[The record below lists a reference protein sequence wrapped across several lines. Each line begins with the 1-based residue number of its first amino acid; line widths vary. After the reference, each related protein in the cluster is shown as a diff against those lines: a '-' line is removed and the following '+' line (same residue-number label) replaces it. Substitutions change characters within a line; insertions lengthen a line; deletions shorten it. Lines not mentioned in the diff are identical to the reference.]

1 MAEQCC
7 PFGIGPKLAVVQVVQ
22 VVSKK
27 AKEYHVCHSPAKWKL
42 LPSFQLDE
50 VATMINR

>member
-7 PFGIGPKLAVVQVVQ
+7 PFGIGPKLTVVQVVQ

-27 AKEYHVCHSPAKWKL
+27 AKEYHV
-42 LPSFQLDE
+42 
-50 VATMINR
+50 